1 MNICNRGD
9 ELRKAFADI
18 GTLRSILPNTVNVRA
33 LTAICTK
40 DTMDCVIQHLSMKE
54 VSVVGANT
62 GRSNIKYIVKP
73 LVSQEE
79 LCSTLADELLKERT
93 KCVKNI
99 VFCYTLLDCGQIY
112 AKLKRHLGNNITEP
126 PGLPNIVEFR
136 LINFF
141 TAASTV
147 EMKAKVLT
155 EFCKSDTNLRLVIA
169 TSAFGLGV
177 DCPDIGRV
185 INCGAPNT
193 TEELIQ
199 QSGRAGR
206 NGNNAEAILYY
217 KKVGKHTTA
226 TMEQYGTNKSECR
239 RRILLTN
246 LLFCRNTTPLKACKC
261 CDLCETMCNCN
272 DCM

>member
-1 MNICNRGD
+1 M
-9 ELRKAFADI
+9 
-18 GTLRSILPNTVNVRA
+18 
-33 LTAICTK
+33 
-40 DTMDCVIQHLSMKE
+40 
-54 VSVVGANT
+54 
-62 GRSNIKYIVKP
+62 
-73 LVSQEE
+73 
-79 LCSTLADELLKERT
+79 CSTLADELLKERT
-93 KCVKNI
+93 KCVKT
-99 VFCYTLLDCGQIY
+99 VLFCYTLLDCGQIY

-136 LINFF
+136 LISLF

-177 DCPDIGRV
+177 DYPDIGRV
-185 INCGAPNT
+185 INFRAPNT

-199 QSGRAGR
+199 QSRRAGW
-206 NGNNAEAILYY
+206 NGNNAEAILNY

-239 RRILLTN
+239 RRILLN